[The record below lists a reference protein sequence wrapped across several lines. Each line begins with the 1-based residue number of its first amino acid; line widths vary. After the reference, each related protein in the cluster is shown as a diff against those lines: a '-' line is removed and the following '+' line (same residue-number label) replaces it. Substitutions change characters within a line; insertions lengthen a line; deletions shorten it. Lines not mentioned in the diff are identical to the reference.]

1 MQGGALAP
9 PPPPDPALTADV
21 WLQRETVR
29 YGGAASD
36 AAYLTSYAPFTVDG
50 NHTRAVLLLAAGRGL
65 AAPAA
70 EPDEQTLR
78 SLADR
83 IALSCECVVLLP
95 RLSGG
100 TARWQHGRL
109 LSEADAAARYLNAAH
124 GAQALG
130 VVALG
135 EAGCI
140 AAELHAQ
147 GALESHALDAAPRR
161 RSRSASLL

>member
-1 MQGGALAP
+1 MRTVAIAL
-9 PPPPDPALTADV
+9 
-21 WLQRETVR
+21 
-29 YGGAASD
+29 
-36 AAYLTSYAPFTVDG
+36 
-50 NHTRAVLLLAAGRGL
+50 VLLLAAGRGL

-109 LSEADAAARYLNAAH
+109 LSEADAAPACARVCFAFLEEEQLA
-124 GAQALG
+124 
-130 VVALG
+130 
-135 EAGCI
+135 EAGRRLGRAI
-140 AAELHAQ
+140 AA
-147 GALESHALDAAPRR
+147 G
-161 RSRSASLL
+161 RSGSSGD